1 MRLETQYAGQIISLL
16 EDAQDVGMPHV
27 VFAFRPQET
36 ELQPYHLHLFETVG
50 EALDYLDD
58 AAGNNYLPGDTDYP
72 VCYRHAD
79 QLIEEIKQSNSLTIN
94 KTEMNRNNLQN
105 IQDEMKKLGFGKK
118 AIEEVQQKMEQGKPD
133 FTLHEQIRGNK
144 GLVDVTSHF
153 RQSGQ
158 SDNYYLNKFDVALN
172 TGKTLEEGHKY
183 FVISPHP
190 EVPGKNLSK
199 GFDQVGE
206 AIAFFKEQKGDS
218 KLASGKDA
226 AHSTELAAM
235 KAGKVDYVEKD
246 FQKTFRTPAQTQTF
260 FVDKGRGFT
269 VEQAA
274 NLIQGRA
281 VYRNDLL
288 NLGGDTYAAW
298 IKLDFDSP
306 KDRYQNY
313 TTNQYHVPSYNFD
326 IKEQLERYN
335 IKEMTDEKKA
345 EKLIREM
352 ENGNRPLVTTEKD
365 GQEMKLYLE
374 AAPRFRQLN
383 FFREDRKP
391 ENREQFLKTEAVEKS
406 QEKKAVVS
414 KTQSQ
419 RQGKAQEQGMAV

>member
-1 MRLETQYAGQIISLL
+1 MRLETSHAGEIIAML
-16 EDAQDVGMPHV
+16 ENAQDVGMNHV
-27 VFAFRPQET
+27 VFPLVPSVAELKPQHFVFFDTLGYAMEYM
-36 ELQPYHLHLFETVG
+36 EAKAPYYEP
-50 EALDYLDD
+50 
-58 AAGNNYLPGDTDYP
+58 PGPGQSYQIH
-72 VCYRHAD
+72 YRHTD
-79 QLIEEIKQSNSLTIN
+79 TLLEELKRSNSLTIN
-94 KTEMNRNNLQN
+94 NVEMNRNNLQN
-105 IQDEMKKLGFGKK
+105 IQDEMKKLGFSKK

-172 TGKTLEEGHKY
+172 TGKALEEGHRY
-183 FVISPHP
+183 FVVSPHP
-190 EVPGKNLSK
+190 EVPGKNLTK
-199 GFDQVGE
+199 GFDNVTE
-206 AIAFFKEQKGDS
+206 AITFFKEQKGDS
-218 KLASGKDA
+218 KLTAGKDA

-260 FVDKGRGFT
+260 FVDRGKGFT

-281 VYRNDLL
+281 VFRDDLL

-335 IKEMTDEKKA
+335 IKEMGDEKKA
-345 EKLIREM
+345 EKLVRDM
-352 ENGNRPLVTTEKD
+352 ENGNRPLITTEKD

-374 AAPRFRQLN
+374 AAPRYRQLN

-391 ENREQFLKTEAVEKS
+391 ENREQFLKESKLEHSIKLEK
-406 QEKKAVVS
+406 
-414 KTQSQ
+414 
-419 RQGKAQEQGMAV
+419 GKGQQKEQEQGMAV

>member
-1 MRLETQYAGQIISLL
+1 MRIETKYAGELISLV
-16 EDAQDVGMPHV
+16 EEAQDVGLSYV
-27 VFAFRPQET
+27 VFAWRPQET
-36 ELQPYHLHLFETVG
+36 DLQPQHLNFFEKLG
-50 EALDYLDD
+50 QALDHLDL
-58 AAGNNYLPGDTDYP
+58 AAGNNYLPGDADYP
-72 VCYRHAD
+72 IYYRHAD
-79 QLIEEIKQSNSLTIN
+79 TLLEELKQSNSLTIN
-94 KTEMNRNNLQN
+94 NTEMNRNNLQN
-105 IQDEMKKLGFGKK
+105 IQEEMKKLGFSKT
-118 AIEEVQQKMEQGKPD
+118 AIEEVQQKMEQGKPE
-133 FTLHEQIRGNK
+133 FTLHEQVRGNK

-172 TGKTLEEGHKY
+172 TGKALEEGHRY
-183 FVISPHP
+183 FVVSPHP
-190 EVPGKNLSK
+190 EVPGKHLTK
-199 GFDQVGE
+199 GFDQVSE

-218 KLASGKDA
+218 KLAVGKDA
-226 AHSTELAAM
+226 GHATELAAM
-235 KAGKVDYVEKD
+235 KNGKVDYVEKE

-260 FVDKGRGFT
+260 FVDRGRGFT

-281 VYRNDLL
+281 VFRDDLL
-288 NLGGDTYAAW
+288 NLGGDNYAAW

-335 IKEMTDEKKA
+335 IKEMGDEKKA
-345 EKLIREM
+345 EKLVRDM

-365 GQEMKLYLE
+365 GQEMRLYLE
-374 AAPRFRQLN
+374 VAPRYRQLN

-391 ENREQFLKTEAVEKS
+391 ENREQFLKEPKLEQGMKLEK
-406 QEKKAVVS
+406 
-414 KTQSQ
+414 
-419 RQGKAQEQGMAV
+419 GKGQQKEQEQGMTV